1 MSRNYSYPS
10 RRSGGGWQWAVI
22 GGILGFA
29 CAAVLGFLGIIFGVL
44 NISGTNIALGVT
56 NTPVIIT
63 ATPLPVTNTVPPT
76 EALLPSATATS
87 GVAVVAPSATPTF
100 QATLP
105 PTASPTTFP
114 SPMPINSAQAS
125 VPGEA
130 DQLLLDL
137 VAPSELLQVAG
148 GQFVMGTTA
157 AEVNTAV
164 EFCVSQGARCTP
176 AMGEDAF
183 PQHNVTLSAFQ
194 MERTEVTYSQ
204 FLAFMNYLQQQRGSA
219 NVHRNGCFGQPCMF
233 TNLESQ
239 TSSVQYD
246 SISYDVIDVVSN
258 LAMTEVTW
266 FGARAYCEAI
276 GRRLPTEAEW
286 ERAARGDDGRIY
298 PWGANWDPAL
308 AASNRPVEGVTVSK
322 VDVNSFPLGGSP
334 YGILNMAG
342 NVSEWVADWYDA
354 RFYGRAEAT
363 APDPV
368 GPPSGTTRVIRGG
381 SWDNPP
387 FFLRTVHRQDFDP
400 ADGTPFIGFRC
411 AADAPTAPTGNAQGT
426 SLLPGAVGTPDPA
439 LLGVATTAAPANAAP
454 TLPPRN
460 PTATPPAARPQ
471 ASPTISGTLDSGA

>member
-1 MSRNYSYPS
+1 MSRNYSYPP
-10 RRSGGGWQWAVI
+10 RRSGGGWQWAII
-22 GGILGFA
+22 GAILGFA
-29 CAAVLGFLGIIFGVL
+29 CAAVIAFLGIIFGVINL
-44 NISGTNIALGVT
+44 TGTNIAFGAT
-56 NTPVIIT
+56 NTPTIIT
-63 ATPLPVTNTVPPT
+63 ATPPPATNTVPPT
-76 EALLPSATATS
+76 EFVLPSPTA
-87 GVAVVAPSATPTF
+87 GVAVVAAPTASPTIPPTV
-100 QATLP
+100 QTL

-114 SPMPINSAQAS
+114 SPAPLTSAQA
-125 VPGEA
+125 VVGEP
-130 DQLLLDL
+130 DTLLLDL
-137 VAPSELLQVAG
+137 VQPSELLAVAG

-164 EFCVSQGARCTP
+164 EFCVSEGARCTP

-219 NVHRNGCFGQPCMF
+219 NVHRNGCFGQPCML

-246 SISYDVIDVVSN
+246 SISYDVLDVIAN
-258 LAMTEVTW
+258 LPVTEVTW

-298 PWGANWDPAL
+298 PWGPLWDPAL
-308 AASNRPVEGVTVSK
+308 ASTSSQVEGVTIGK
-322 VDVNSFPLGGSP
+322 VDINAYPLGGSP
-334 YGILNMAG
+334 YGVLNMAG
-342 NVSEWVADWYDA
+342 NVSEWVSDWYDA
-354 RFYGRAEAT
+354 RFYGRPEAI

-381 SWDNPP
+381 SWDARP
-387 FFLRTVHRQDFDP
+387 FFARTIHRQEANP
-400 ADGTPFIGFRC
+400 AEGTPFIGFRC

-439 LLGVATTAAPANAAP
+439 LLGAATTIATVDAAP
-454 TLPPRN
+454 TLPPRI
-460 PTATPPAARPQ
+460 PSATPPAARPQ
-471 ASPTISGTLDSGA
+471 ASPTLAGTLDPGG

>member
-1 MSRNYSYPS
+1 VLAFV
-10 RRSGGGWQWAVI
+10 GI
-22 GGILGFA
+22 ILG
-29 CAAVLGFLGIIFGVL
+29 VI
-44 NISGTNIALGVT
+44 NISGTNIAFGVT
-56 NTPVIIT
+56 NTPTIIT
-63 ATPLPVTNTVPPT
+63 ATPPPATNTLTPT
-76 EALLPSATATS
+76 EFVLPSPTT
-87 GVAVVAPSATPTF
+87 GVAVVAAPTASPTNPPTV
-100 QATLP
+100 QALL

-114 SPMPINSAQAS
+114 SPQPINSAQQTVA
-125 VPGEA
+125 GEP
-130 DQLLLDL
+130 DQLLIDL
-137 VAPSELLQVAG
+137 VQPSELLQVAG

-194 MERTEVTYSQ
+194 MERSEVSYSQ
-204 FLAFMNYLQQQRGSA
+204 FMAFMNYLQQQRGSA

-308 AASNRPVEGVTVSK
+308 AASNRPPEGVTASK
-322 VDVNSFPLGGSP
+322 VDVNAYPLGASP

-342 NVSEWVADWYDA
+342 NVSEWVSDWYDV
-354 RFYGRAEAT
+354 RFYGRVEAT

-387 FFLRTVHRQDFDP
+387 FFLRTIHRQDFDP
-400 ADGTPFIGFRC
+400 VDGTPFIGFRC

-471 ASPTISGTLDSGA
+471 ASPTPFSGTLESGA

>member
-1 MSRNYSYPS
+1 MSRNFGYPP
-10 RRSGGGWQWAVI
+10 RRSGGGWQWAII
-22 GGILGFA
+22 GGVLGFA
-29 CAAVLGFLGIIFGVL
+29 CAAVLAFLGIIFGVL
-44 NISGTNIALGVT
+44 NVSGTNLAFGVT
-56 NTPVIIT
+56 STPFIIT
-63 ATPLPVTNTVPPT
+63 ATPPPATNTLPPT
-76 EALLPSATATS
+76 EVILPSPTV
-87 GVAVVAPSATPTF
+87 GVPVVAAPSATPTL
-100 QATLP
+100 QQTLI

-114 SPMPINSAQAS
+114 SPAPVNVAQGA
-125 VPGEA
+125 PGEP
-130 DQLLLDL
+130 DPILLSILQVSDL
-137 VAPSELLQVAG
+137 LPVAG

-164 EFCVSQGARCTP
+164 EFCVSLGARCTP

-183 PQHNVTLSAFQ
+183 PQHTVTLSAFQ
-194 MERTEVTYSQ
+194 IERTEVSYAQ
-204 FLAFMNYLQQQRGSA
+204 FMAFMNYLQQTRGSA

-246 SISYDVIDVVSN
+246 SISYDVLNVVSN

-298 PWGANWDPAL
+298 PWGNNWDPAL
-308 AASNRPVEGVTVSK
+308 ASTNRPAAGVTASK
-322 VDVNSFPLGGSP
+322 VDVNSFPLGASP
-334 YGILNMAG
+334 YGALNMAG
-342 NVSEWVADWYDA
+342 NVSEWVSDWYDP
-354 RFYGRAEAT
+354 RFYGRVEAT

-387 FFLRTVHRQDFDP
+387 FFVRTVHRQDYNP

-411 AADAPTAPTGNAQGT
+411 AANAATAPVTGGAQGS
-426 SLLPGAVGTPDPA
+426 SLLPGAIGTPDPA
-439 LLGVATTAAPANAAP
+439 LLGVATNAPANAAP
-454 TLPPRN
+454 TLPPLL
-460 PTATPPAARPQ
+460 PSATPPAARPQ
-471 ASPTISGTLDSGA
+471 ATLAGTLDPGG